1 MEKSTKIGIITG
13 SISVIYITV
22 MVILGACGVLSFNAC
37 ALSILL
43 PILAVCVFAL
53 VFLVIKFIMDF
64 GCGLK

>member
-1 MEKSTKIGIITG
+1 MEKSTRIGIIAG
-13 SISVIYITV
+13 SVSVIYIMV
-22 MVILGACGVLSFNAC
+22 MAILGACGVLSFNAC

-43 PILAVCVFAL
+43 PILAVGVFAL